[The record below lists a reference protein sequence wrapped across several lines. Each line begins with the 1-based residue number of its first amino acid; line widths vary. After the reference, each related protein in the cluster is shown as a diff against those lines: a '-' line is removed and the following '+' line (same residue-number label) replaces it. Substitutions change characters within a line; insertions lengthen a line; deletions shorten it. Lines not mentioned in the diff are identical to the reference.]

1 MSNRVEKKL
10 AQQMSRLPIVSD
22 PRTRQADFRIG
33 FIWAALA
40 TAIVAGF
47 AIGAHLT
54 FVIGF
59 DLPLGR
65 GFSSFVQTHGHV
77 QLVGWVGL
85 FIIGISLHVIPRLA
99 SVPIANPR
107 WIPRI
112 LWLMAAG
119 LLLRTAGQTVLPY
132 LEGSYLFA
140 PWSGLAAGSGL
151 LEFIGIVL
159 YVSLLIRTFRGI
171 GNIRLQPALLSVRP
185 YFGMMATG
193 WLLYALL
200 NLVLLADMAVRQDVV
215 VNQGWNEVAIQ
226 VFLDLALLPVAFAFS
241 VRMLPLYLTL
251 RAADWPVRGTA
262 YVYLVFVGLQ
272 VIPASPLVVGLAP
285 GVAGLLSNLGMLLK
299 GGVILWFV
307 WQFDILTRRH
317 APWTVKREI
326 QPLPDKRPTRPG
338 LPDYG
343 EFGRFERL
351 VYAAY
356 VWLVMA
362 AIFEMLVGGAG
373 LVRHT
378 LPIPADAVRH
388 LYLLGFITLL
398 IFGLSVRLIP
408 GLLKKK
414 CVASPALVDA
424 TFWLGMA
431 AVACRVLPLLLPPAL
446 AEGIPASVR
455 VAQAAFAFSGI
466 VGLAAVLCLA
476 VNLWRSVTS

>member
-1 MSNRVEKKL
+1 MS
-10 AQQMSRLPIVSD
+10 SLPIVSD
-22 PRTRQADFRIG
+22 PKTRQADFRIG

-40 TAIVAGF
+40 AATLAGF

-59 DLPLGR
+59 DLALGR
-65 GFSSFVQTHGHV
+65 GFSSFIQTHGHV
-77 QLVGWVGL
+77 QLVGWAGL
-85 FIIGISLHVIPRLA
+85 FIIGVSLHLIPRLA

-112 LWLMAAG
+112 LWLMAVG
-119 LLLRTAGQTVLPY
+119 LFLRTAGQTALPY
-132 LEGSYLFA
+132 LGESRLFV
-140 PWSGLAAGSGL
+140 PWSWLAAGSGL
-151 LEFIGIVL
+151 LELSGIVL

-171 GNIRLQPALLSVRP
+171 GNIRMQPALLSVRP
-185 YFGMMATG
+185 YFGMMAAG
-193 WLLYALL
+193 WLVYTTL
-200 NLVLLADMAVRQDVV
+200 NLMLLVDMAVRQDVTV
-215 VNQGWNEVAIQ
+215 SQGWNEVAIA
-226 VFLDLALLPVAFAFS
+226 VFTGLVLLPVAFAFS

-262 YVYLVFVGLQ
+262 YVYLVSVCLQ
-272 VIPASPLVVGLAP
+272 VIPASPPVSGLAP
-285 GVAGLLSNLGMLLK
+285 GVAGFLSDLGTLLK
-299 GGVILWFV
+299 GGVVLWFV

-317 APWTVKREI
+317 EPWTAKREV

-356 VWLVMA
+356 VWLVLA
-362 AIFEMLVGGAG
+362 AIFDMLLGGAG
-373 LVRHT
+373 LVNHA
-378 LPIPADAVRH
+378 LPIPTDAVRH

-398 IFGLSVRLIP
+398 IFGVSVRLIP

-431 AVACRVLPLLLPPAL
+431 AVVCRVLPLLLPPAL
-446 AEGIPASVR
+446 AEVIPASVG

-466 VGLAAVLCLA
+466 IGLAAVLCLGRDA
-476 VNLWRSVTS
+476 DVDGASA